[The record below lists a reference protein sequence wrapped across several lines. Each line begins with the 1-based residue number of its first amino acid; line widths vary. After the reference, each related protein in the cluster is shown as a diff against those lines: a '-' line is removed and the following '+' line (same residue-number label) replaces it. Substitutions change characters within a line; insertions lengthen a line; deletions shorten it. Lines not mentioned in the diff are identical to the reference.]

1 VHAERASKVLH
12 DDWRWIL
19 ILLIPH
25 VLSSR
30 RSYVIRAKRSFKCS
44 STNSRWTSGC
54 APGPCSARDST
65 RAARGVPRAA
75 RGVPR
80 AARGG
85 TPGRALLQARFAG
98 TVMASLSDEEKLAL
112 QVGGLSP
119 AALRAAQARLS
130 DTTFVLGPLIS
141 NNLTVYDVH
150 AFHAGEAWRHKH
162 LQSDGVRPT
171 ATCRTQRPHMRL
183 H

>member
-1 VHAERASKVLH
+1 MHCRACVQGFLH
-12 DDWRWIL
+12 DDWPLDYHPCDSAYIIVPAIVCYSCKKVVQVFFHKLTLDERVCPGSL
-19 ILLIPH
+19 Q
-25 VLSSR
+25 R
-30 RSYVIRAKRSFKCS
+30 KRQY
-44 STNSRWTSGC
+44 
-54 APGPCSARDST
+54 PCRPWGT
-65 RAARGVPRAA
+65 PCRPW
-75 RGVPR
+75 
-80 AARGG
+80 G

>member
-1 VHAERASKVLH
+1 MLTAPCMPSVRPRSCMMIGVGFSSFLFRMYYRPGDRMLFVQKGRSSVLPQTHAGRA
-12 DDWRWIL
+12 
-19 ILLIPH
+19 
-25 VLSSR
+25 
-30 RSYVIRAKRSFKCS
+30 
-44 STNSRWTSGC
+44 
-54 APGPCSARDST
+54 
-65 RAARGVPRAA
+65 GVPRVPAA
-75 RGVPR
+75 QETVPR